1 MTCKSD
7 FQVNKSMAR
16 GEEKG
21 IGEVR
26 AVLVQIM

>member
-21 IGEVR
+21 IEVR
-26 AVLVQIM
+26 VVLVQIM